1 MIGSGRSKVVAST
14 MILMGIAVA
23 FAACQTTY
31 STEPAEGARAAPGLI
46 EFVGSNMLV
55 KARGTFHRWSF
66 RRIEID
72 RQHPERSVVEV
83 EIDIA
88 SIDTGIERRDDHLR
102 SADFFDVDRFP
113 TATIVVDSV
122 AADGDS
128 ESGHPRYRASF
139 HVRIRDVEKTIEGR
153 FEMVD
158 LSPLRVQGDLVLNRV
173 DFGVGV
179 PYHWWNPASIQNY
192 VPIHFSTPLE

>member
-1 MIGSGRSKVVAST
+1 MISIG
-14 MILMGIAVA
+14 LAVA

-31 STEPAEGARAAPGLI
+31 STEPKEGARNAPGSI
-46 EFVGSNMLV
+46 EFVGRNMLV
-55 KARGTFHRWSF
+55 KAQGTFHRWSF
-66 RRIEID
+66 RRVEVD

-83 EIDIA
+83 EIDIS

-122 AADGDS
+122 AADGEG

-139 HVRIRDVEKTIEGR
+139 HVRLRDVEKPPEGH
-153 FEMVD
+153 FEAVE
-158 LSPLRVQGDLVLNRV
+158 LSPPRVEGDLVLNRS

-179 PYHWWNPASIQNY
+179 PYRWWNPMSIRND
-192 VPIHFSTPLE
+192 VPIHFSTPLH

>member
-1 MIGSGRSKVVAST
+1 METGFSKVVTST
-14 MILMGIAVA
+14 MILMALAVM
-23 FAACQTTY
+23 FTACRTTY
-31 STEPAEGARAAPGLI
+31 STVPTEGERTAPGSI
-46 EFVGSNMLV
+46 EFVGRNML
-55 KARGTFHRWSF
+55 ATAQGTFHRWSF
-66 RRIEID
+66 RRVD
-72 RQHPERSVVEV
+72 VDPQHPERSVVKL

-113 TATIVVDSV
+113 TATIMVDSV
-122 AADGDS
+122 TADGES

-139 HVRIRDVEKTIEGR
+139 HVRIRDVEKTIEGH

-158 LSPLRVQGDLVLNRV
+158 LSPPRVEGDLVLNRV

-179 PYHWWNPASIQNY
+179 PYRWWSPTSIQND
-192 VPIHFSTPLE
+192 VPVHFSTPLQ

>member
-1 MIGSGRSKVVAST
+1 MESRCSKVVTST
-14 MILMGIAVA
+14 MLLIGLALA

-31 STEPAEGARAAPGLI
+31 STEPTQGARTAPGSI
-46 EFVGSNMLV
+46 EFVGRNMLV
-55 KARGTFHRWSF
+55 KARGTFHRWSL
-66 RRIEID
+66 RSVEVD

-83 EIDIA
+83 DVDIA
-88 SIDTGIERRDDHLR
+88 SIDTGIEKRDDHLR

-139 HVRIRDVEKTIEGR
+139 HVRIRDVEKTIEGD

-158 LSPLRVQGDLVLNRV
+158 LSPPRVEGDLVLDRA

-179 PYHWWNPASIQNY
+179 PHRWWNPVSIQND
-192 VPIHFSTPLE
+192 VPIHFSTPLQ

>member
-1 MIGSGRSKVVAST
+1 MGTGCSKVVTST
-14 MILMGIAVA
+14 MILMGLAVA

-31 STEPAEGARAAPGLI
+31 STEPTEGARTAPGSI
-46 EFVGSNMLV
+46 EFVGRNMLV
-55 KARGTFHRWSF
+55 AAQGTFHRWSF
-66 RRIEID
+66 RRVEID
-72 RQHPERSVVEV
+72 RQHPERSVLEV

-102 SADFFDVDRFP
+102 SADFFGVDRFP

-139 HVRIRDVEKTIEGR
+139 HVRIRDVEKTIEGH

-158 LSPLRVQGDLVLNRV
+158 LSPPRVEGDLVLNRT

-179 PYHWWNPASIQNY
+179 PYRWWSPVSIHND
-192 VPIHFSTPLE
+192 VPIRFSTPLQ